1 MERPMLF
8 WLGLSLLAAG
18 CLAFAVDRRAA
29 HFFHD
34 ELHQRWAAIV
44 HRTTDWAKGS
54 HWLVIACLAYGA
66 SWLLA
71 RLWGPMD
78 SLLLMRRTSLAF
90 LVSLVIGSIILHS
103 IKVVLGRRR
112 PRDELELGLYGF
124 RPFHFDLQYDSFP
137 SGHALTIFCVATAM
151 TGAEPQLTWLW
162 VVVAVYLAMTRA
174 LLNSHYLSDICVGA
188 GIAILVTREV
198 ILTWFQPISQP
209 WF

>member
-1 MERPMLF
+1 MLLWIGF
-8 WLGLSLLAAG
+8 SLLAAG

-54 HWLVIACLAYGA
+54 HWLVIAIAGYVGSWVLAHF
-66 SWLLA
+66 
-71 RLWGPMD
+71 WGPIPP
-78 SLLLMRRTSLAF
+78 LLLLRRTSMAF
-90 LVSLVIGSIILHS
+90 LVSLAIASIILHS

-112 PRDELELGLYGF
+112 PRDELELNLYGW

-137 SGHALTIFCVATAM
+137 SGHSLTIFCVAVILG
-151 TGAEPQLTWLW
+151 GALPHLAWLW
-162 VVVAVYLAMTRA
+162 FVIAVYLAMTRA

-188 GIAILVTREV
+188 GIAVLVSREV
-198 ILTWFQPISQP
+198 VILWFPLLERG